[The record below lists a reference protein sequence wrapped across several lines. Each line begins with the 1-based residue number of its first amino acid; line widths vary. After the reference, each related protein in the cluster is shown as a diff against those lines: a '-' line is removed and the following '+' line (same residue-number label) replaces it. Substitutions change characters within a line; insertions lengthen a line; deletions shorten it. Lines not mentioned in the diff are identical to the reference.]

1 MGFLQ
6 TVKQWVGIGGVKFE
20 LQCDAQYPIG
30 QGTGNVG
37 GKLLL
42 TSKSDQHVT
51 KIEVKVVEEKTTGR
65 GAEKSTREYD
75 LGKITLPNSEFDIKA
90 GETKSVDFSCP
101 FKVVKSM
108 NDAMKDKGG
117 ALGALGKG
125 LAMMEAEKTAYYVKV
140 NGHVKGTAMG
150 PSASKPIQLV

>member
-20 LQCDAQYPIG
+20 IMCDAQYPIG
-30 QGTGNVG
+30 SGTGNVA
-37 GKLLL
+37 GKLSLM
-42 TSKSDQHVT
+42 SKSDQHVT

-90 GETKSVDFSCP
+90 GETKTVDFTVP
-101 FKVVKSM
+101 FKVVKSVS
-108 NDAMKDKGG
+108 DAMKDKGG

-125 LAMMEAEKTAYYVKV
+125 MAFMDGEKTAYFVKAS
-140 NGHVKGTAMG
+140 GSVKGTALG